1 MSANPSKV
9 SAPLVVAAI
18 GIVYGDIGT
27 SPLYAMKE
35 AFAGPNRL
43 PLDELHVYGVLSL
56 MFWLI
61 NIVVTLKYLSLMM
74 RADNRGEGGSLA
86 LLALAQ
92 RVTRS
97 GGRLSGTL
105 AVLGIFAAALFYG
118 DSILTP
124 AISVLSAVEGL
135 SLVSPQLGDFIAP
148 VTIAIL
154 LVLFMVQRGGTA
166 AVGFLFGP
174 VMCLWFLTLASI
186 GIYNIIEHPSVLIAL
201 NPLYAV
207 EFIADNPWIAF
218 IALGAVVLV
227 VTGTEALYADMG
239 HFGKRPIMLGWY
251 FVVLPGLVINY
262 FGQGAV
268 LLARPETVE
277 NPFYLMA
284 PQWALIPLIALATAA
299 TVIAS
304 QAVISGSFSVT
315 RQAIQL
321 NLLPRMAILHTSAH
335 EAGQIYVPFVN
346 WMLFILISLLILGF
360 GSSSNLAGAY
370 GVAVTGTMLIDTLL
384 LLVVMSLLWKWPAWR
399 VGVLALVFLAIDLA
413 LFSSNALKIP
423 HGGWFPLAVACV
435 LFVLLTTWMRGRQAL
450 YQVVEGGGLT
460 LTDFLSGTSDVTRVP
475 GTAIF
480 MTATGDG
487 VPTALL
493 HNLKHNKVLHERV
506 VLLTVLTEDIPA
518 VPEAQRVVLKT
529 LSNGFYQLVL
539 HFGFMD
545 NQNVPKALEL
555 CAAQGLTFN
564 EMDTSYFL
572 NRETLLPARRS
583 RRALP
588 RWRAVLFAWMLRNA
602 TTAMQFFRLP
612 PNRVVELGRQVEL

>member
-1 MSANPSKV
+1 VSSQASATSK
-9 SAPLVVAAI
+9 SLVVAAI
-18 GIVYGDIGT
+18 GIVFGDIGT

-35 AFAGPNRL
+35 AFAGPHRL
-43 PLDELHVYGVLSL
+43 PVDELHVYGVLSL

-61 NIVVTLKYLSLMM
+61 NIVVTWKYLSLMM

-92 RVTRS
+92 RVTRV
-97 GGRLSGTL
+97 GGRVSGTMAL
-105 AVLGIFAAALFYG
+105 LGIFAAALFYG

-124 AISVLSAVEGL
+124 AISVLSAVEGM
-135 SLVSPQLGDFIAP
+135 SLVSPQLGNFIVP

-154 LVLFMVQRGGTA
+154 LVLFMVQKGGTA

-174 VMCLWFLTLASI
+174 VMCLWFLTLATM
-186 GIYNIIEHPSVLIAL
+186 GIVNIIDNPSVLRAL
-201 NPLYAV
+201 NPWYAV
-207 EFIADNPWIAF
+207 SFITDNPWIAF
-218 IALGAVVLV
+218 LALGSVVLV

-262 FGQGAV
+262 FGQGAL
-268 LLARPETVE
+268 LLAQPDAAR

-284 PQWALIPLIALATAA
+284 PSWALIPLIVMATAA

-321 NLLPRMAILHTSAH
+321 NLLPRMAILHTSA
-335 EAGQIYVPFVN
+335 EAAGQIYVPFVN
-346 WMLFILISLLILGF
+346 WMLFILISLLIVGF

-370 GVAVTGTMLIDTLL
+370 GVAVTGTMLIDTVL
-384 LLVVMSLLWKWPAWR
+384 LLVVMRMLWKWR
-399 VGVLALVFLAIDLA
+399 KSLVVLLALVFIAIDVA
-413 LFSSNALKIP
+413 LFSANAIKIP
-423 HGGWFPLAVACV
+423 HGGWFPLAVASV

-450 YQVVEGGGLT
+450 AADTGGLR
-460 LTDFLSGTSDVTRVP
+460 LTEFIGGVGDVTRVP
-475 GTAIF
+475 GTAVF
-480 MTATGDG
+480 MTISGDG

-506 VLLTVLTEDIPA
+506 VILTVHTEDIPA
-518 VPEAQRVVLKT
+518 VPEDQRIELKP
-529 LSNGFYQLVL
+529 LDNGFYRLTL

-545 NQNVPKALEL
+545 NQDVPHALRL
-555 CAAQGLTFN
+555 CARLGLAFN
-564 EMDTSYFL
+564 DLETSYFL
-572 NRETLLPARRS
+572 NRETLLPAKTGRQ
-583 RRALP
+583 LP
-588 RWRAVLFAWMLRNA
+588 RWRALLFAWMLRNA
-602 TTAMQFFRLP
+602 ATAMDFFGLP